1 MEKEGSEQKELQD
14 QSEESGG
21 VDVVTVLHTHDRNYL
36 YDNITVY
43 NECILWKK
51 KTWLGRTTEGKVRE
65 YLIPL

>member
-43 NECILWKK
+43 NEWILQKK
-51 KTWLGRTTEGKVRE
+51 KPG
-65 YLIPL
+65 